1 MQNLIDYLKF
11 VTGLA
16 AVIPSTSVPDAV
28 TLKNYDGVL
37 VIITQKN
44 STSATGSAIT
54 LKQALTVAGGSEKA
68 LGFDFVYLNI
78 DTASAGG
85 DVLVKTA
92 VTSDT
97 FTMTS
102 VDSKDAKYIIDVP
115 TTSLD
120 ATNDFDIFS
129 VDIAD
134 GAANTVNI
142 EYVLYNARYKPVIA
156 DSVITD

>member
-1 MQNLIDYLKF
+1 MENLVDYIKF

-16 AVIPSTSVPDAV
+16 AVIPSSSAPDLV
-28 TLKNYDGVL
+28 TLKNYDGIL

-44 STSATGSAIT
+44 STSATGSAVT
-54 LKQALTVAGGSEKA
+54 LKQATLVDGTGDKA
-68 LGFDFVYLNI
+68 LGFDFVYQNI
-78 DTASAGG
+78 DTAAAEG
-85 DVLVKTA
+85 DILAKTA
-92 VTSDT
+92 VVSDT
-97 FTMTS
+97 FTTTS
-102 VDSKDAKYIIDVP
+102 VDSKDAKYIIDIP
-115 TTSLD
+115 TSSLD
-120 ATNDFDIFS
+120 ADNDFDVFS

>member
-1 MQNLIDYLKF
+1 MQNLIDYVKF

-16 AVIPSTSVPDAV
+16 AVVPSSSAPDAV

-37 VIITQKN
+37 AIITQKN

-54 LKQALTVAGGSEKA
+54 LKQATTVAGGSEKA

-78 DTASAGG
+78 DTAAAGG
-85 DVLVKTA
+85 DILVKTA
-92 VTSDT
+92 VVSDT
-97 FTMTS
+97 FTTTS
-102 VDSKDAKYIIDVP
+102 VDSKDAKYIVDIP
-115 TTSLD
+115 TSSLD
-120 ATNDFDIFS
+120 ADNDFDIFS

-142 EYVLYNARYKPVIA
+142 EYVLYNARHKPVIA

>member
-1 MQNLIDYLKF
+1 MEKLVDEIKL

-16 AVIPSTSVPDAV
+16 AIVPSTSVPDAV
-28 TLKNYDGVL
+28 TLKNYAGVC

-54 LKQALTVAGGSEKA
+54 LKQATTVAGGSEKA

-78 DTASAGG
+78 DTAAAGG

-92 VTSDT
+92 VVSDT
-97 FTMTS
+97 FTTTS
-102 VDSKDAKYIIDVP
+102 VDSKDAKYIIDIP
-115 TTSLD
+115 TSSLD
-120 ATNDFDIFS
+120 ANNDFDIFS

-142 EYVLYNARYKPVIA
+142 EYLLYNARYMPVIG